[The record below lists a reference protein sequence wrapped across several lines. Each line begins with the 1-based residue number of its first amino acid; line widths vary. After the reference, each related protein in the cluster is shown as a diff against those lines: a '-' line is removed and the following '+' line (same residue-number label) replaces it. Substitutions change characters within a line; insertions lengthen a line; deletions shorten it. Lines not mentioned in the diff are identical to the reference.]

1 MQLTHILDQ
10 RLKELIEDAEW
21 EKALK
26 DVAAAMAKEKG
37 KAAEAAEK
45 RAQSA
50 EKARL
55 VAEKKLT
62 EVEVKLGSMELKLAE
77 VESLNLA

>member
-1 MQLTHILDQ
+1 MIHVLNK
-10 RLKELIEDAEW
+10 RLKELVKDAEW
-21 EKALK
+21 EKAFK
-26 DVAAAMAKEKG
+26 DVAAATAKEKG

-50 EKARL
+50 KKARL

-62 EVEVKLGSMELKLAE
+62 EVEVKLGSAELKLARQK
-77 VESLNLA
+77 A

>member
-1 MQLTHILDQ
+1 MHYYAAHLTHILDE

-21 EKALK
+21 EKALM

-45 RAQSA
+45 RA
-50 EKARL
+50 
-55 VAEKKLT
+55 
-62 EVEVKLGSMELKLAE
+62 
-77 VESLNLA
+77 